1 MISKGTMCV
10 FVSVA
15 AGPWQMLDA
24 PLRGEQRPPSSHS
37 MCCRR
42 MLVNESAREKSA
54 ACWQDLHMVLKGT
67 VGASVSDAVRPWQM
81 SDASP

>member
-24 PLRGEQRPPSSHS
+24 PLRGEQRPPASHS
-37 MCCRR
+37 MRCRR
-42 MLVNESAREKSA
+42 MLVNESAREKFA
-54 ACWQDLHMVLKGT
+54 ACWQHLHMVLKGT
-67 VGASVSDAVRPWQM
+67 VTVFVCDAVRPWQM